1 MENLCRHFS
10 DLSVNLQQQLAG
22 QTSTEVPKSIDSQL
36 TTTRRALQAELVCLT
51 GGKISSFKKGK
62 GKNNSNDASVLRS
75 AWKAL
80 TTLKNQLYLKI
91 QTVVV
96 IAFKGTSTFLFEQK
110 SSTVVT
116 IQQQA
121 SWYLPWVKKTL
132 HCCC

>member
-80 TTLKNQLYLKI
+80 TTLKNQLEISKKKKI
-91 QTVVV
+91 EYENM
-96 IAFKGTSTFLFEQK
+96 GSTL
-110 SSTVVT
+110 SPLIS
-116 IQQQA
+116 
-121 SWYLPWVKKTL
+121 
-132 HCCC
+132 